1 MRTTG
6 RRLSRSPAHVATL
19 ATFFLSVIF
28 VQGCGDGLHLER
40 WHTEKLTEEFTAD
53 MAEGKV
59 RTFKDYLEL
68 EERLFRQLDELIRAQ
83 TPTGPEHG
91 LARFSRGSAADPE
104 RWPRNWNRSF
114 ELAPDAPVGGV
125 LLLHGM
131 SDSPYSLR
139 ALGETLNRRGYQVL
153 GLRLPGHGTA
163 PSGLRFITWQ
173 DMAAAVRLA
182 MDHLRTALGS
192 RPIHIIGYSTG
203 GPLALDYALKAVE
216 GATEPSP
223 ASLVLVSPAIRVHP
237 ASALARLKDSLSV
250 LPGLHGL
257 AYLTVMDEFDPFN
270 YNSFATNAGA
280 QVHAIT
286 RAVDRHIAA
295 LAQDPAAAGRFPP
308 ILALKSTVDSTVTT
322 EAIVDNLL
330 KPLPPDRN
338 ELVLFD
344 INRQA
349 AVKSTLLIADPAPL
363 TDRLMANENLPFA
376 VTFVTNEHPQ
386 SLNVVARY
394 KPPNSPKEVG
404 FRRLGFAWPRNVVS
418 LSHVA
423 LAFPADDPLYGQ
435 GPAPNPELVFL
446 GDLAITGERGLLRLP
461 AEWLLRQRYNPFFSY
476 LEMRVLQWFEDAGSV
491 AAGQGEQGTPNGGS

>member
-1 MRTTG
+1 M
-6 RRLSRSPAHVATL
+6 
-19 ATFFLSVIF
+19 
-28 VQGCGDGLHLER
+28 
-40 WHTEKLTEEFTAD
+40 EKLTEEFTAD
-53 MAEGKV
+53 MAEGDV
-59 RTFKDYLEL
+59 RTFADYLEL
-68 EERLFRQLDELIRAQ
+68 EERLFRQLDELIRSG
-83 TPTGPEHG
+83 THTGPEYA

-114 ELAPDAPVGGV
+114 ELEPDAPVGGV

-139 ALGETLNRRGYQVL
+139 ALGETLNRRGYRVL

-182 MDHLRTALGS
+182 MDHLGTELES

-203 GPLALDYALKAVE
+203 GPLALGYALEALE
-216 GATEPSP
+216 GTTQPLP

-237 ASALARLKDSLSV
+237 ASALARFKDTLSA
-250 LPGLHGL
+250 LPGLHSL
-257 AYLTVMDEFDPFN
+257 AYLAVMDEFDPFN

-286 RAVDRHIAA
+286 RDVDRRIAA
-295 LAQDPAAAGRFPP
+295 LAEDTAAAGRFPP

-330 KPLPPDRN
+330 KPLPPNRN

-344 INRQA
+344 INRHA

-363 TDRLMANENLPFA
+363 TDRLMADEKLPFA

-386 SLNVVARY
+386 SPNVVSRY
-394 KPPNSPKEVG
+394 KPPNSREEADVQP
-404 FRRLGFAWPRNVVS
+404 LGFAWPRNVVS

-423 LAFPADDPLYGQ
+423 VAFPPDDPLYGQ
-435 GPAPNPELVFL
+435 GPPRSQELVFL
-446 GDLAITGERGLLRLP
+446 GDLAFTGERGLLRLP
-461 AEWLLRQRYNPFFSY
+461 AEWLLRQRFNPFYPY
-476 LEMRVLQWFEDAGSV
+476 LETRVLQWLQDAGPV
-491 AAGQGEQGTPNGGS
+491 AAGQGERGTLDDGS